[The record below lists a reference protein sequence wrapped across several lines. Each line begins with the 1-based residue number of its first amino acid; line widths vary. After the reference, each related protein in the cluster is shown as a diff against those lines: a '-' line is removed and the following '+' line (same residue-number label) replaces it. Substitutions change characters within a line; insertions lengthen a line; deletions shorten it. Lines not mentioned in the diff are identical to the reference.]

1 MSIALT
7 VVKTKSAATH
17 YETMIASH
25 SFTGS
30 DVSELSHSRKQFFAI
45 LRAAEIW
52 CDREIADY
60 LSTPKTSTPL
70 LCDL

>member
-17 YETMIASH
+17 YETMIVSH

-30 DVSELSHSRKQFFAI
+30 DVSELGYTVGNSSSQFFV
-45 LRAAEIW
+45 
-52 CDREIADY
+52 
-60 LSTPKTSTPL
+60 PL
-70 LCDL
+70 KYGVTGK